1 MQQSAPIEVG
11 ITVNDIQTM
20 TAFYQQVFNCTE
32 DHRADI
38 PASLSSSLGIAKRGY
53 LCVWLTTP
61 NNERIKLM
69 APPAPPKPE
78 PDDDF
83 FTTRCGFAYL
93 TFYCR
98 DLRSTLAKA
107 QALGA
112 ILRSQPDLAAPEQDV
127 QICFFQ
133 DPESNVIELVE
144 TPTGERV

>member
-1 MQQSAPIEVG
+1 MTLSSVELPSNHIRYGELKEQQKNNKRTTMQQSAPIEVG

-98 DLRSTLAKA
+98 DLRLSL
-107 QALGA
+107 
-112 ILRSQPDLAAPEQDV
+112 IH
-127 QICFFQ
+127 I
-133 DPESNVIELVE
+133 
-144 TPTGERV
+144 